1 MLIALA
7 GLKIFARIVIAVTW
21 QPKCSGAQTFAIA
34 DVMLLAGCE
43 RRRSSIWEK
52 RTART

>member
-7 GLKIFARIVIAVTW
+7 GLTIFACIVIAATW
-21 QPKCSGAQTFAIA
+21 QPTCSSARAFAIA

-43 RRRSSIWEK
+43 QR
-52 RTART
+52 